1 MKYQPIL
8 IPDVN
13 FLLSSA
19 AEYYNIVALFCEKQ
33 KSLILQIVF
42 KMEFIVVPYFAYDRA
57 YTHA

>member
-8 IPDVN
+8 IPEIN

-19 AEYYNIVALFCEKQ
+19 AEYYFYNIVALFCEKQ

-42 KMEFIVVPYFAYDRA
+42 
-57 YTHA
+57 

>member
-1 MKYQPIL
+1 MKYQSIL

-33 KSLILQIVF
+33 KSLILHIV
-42 KMEFIVVPYFAYDRA
+42 I
-57 YTHA
+57 YTMIEHTLMHNVHPIF